1 MSQSHFI
8 STPKANHALLPLTS
22 AVFLTYLTVGLPL
35 PVIPLYVH
43 NQLGMS
49 NTMVGIAVGMQFLA
63 TVLTR
68 GYAGRL
74 ADQQGAKRST
84 LQGMLA
90 CSLAGVAYLLAALL
104 PADAMTKFI
113 ILLAGRLVLGFGESQ
128 LLTGNLTWGLGLLGP
143 SRSGKVMSWTG
154 MAIYGA
160 LAAGAPLGLLLN
172 QYWGFA
178 ALGVSTLIL
187 PLVAILINF
196 KVKPVAPHAGQ
207 RIPMWRMLGKIW
219 QPGVAL
225 ALQGVG
231 FAVIGTFIS
240 LLFSS
245 HGWSHA
251 GLALTSFGLSFVL
264 MRVLFGQLPDRMGG
278 MKVAIASLVV
288 ETVGLILI
296 YVASTSVVALIGAAL
311 TGAGCSLMFPALGVE
326 VVKRVPAHVR
336 GTAMGGYAAFQD
348 VSYAIAG
355 PLTGI
360 LATTLGYSSVFAVG
374 AACSAL
380 GIIVILLFLR
390 PAASQTIES

>member
-1 MSQSHFI
+1 
-8 STPKANHALLPLTS
+8 
-22 AVFLTYLTVGLPL
+22 
-35 PVIPLYVH
+35 
-43 NQLGMS
+43 
-49 NTMVGIAVGMQFLA
+49 MVGIAVGMQFLA

-104 PADAMTKFI
+104 PVDAMTKFV
-113 ILLAGRLVLGFGESQ
+113 ILLIGRLVLGFGESQ

-178 ALGVSTLIL
+178 ALGISTLIL
-187 PLVAILINF
+187 PLAAILINF

-231 FAVIGTFIS
+231 FAVIGSFIS

-245 HGWSHA
+245 HGWAHA

-288 ETVGLILI
+288 ETIGLVLI
-296 YVASTSVVALIGAAL
+296 YLASTSIFALIGAAL

-326 VVKRVPAHVR
+326 VVKRVPVHVR

-390 PAASQTIES
+390 PVASQTVES